1 MAYDQG
7 LEERIR
13 DYFAAH
19 RTDVELRKMLGG
31 LCFLLSG
38 NMCCGIIGDKL
49 MARVGPI
56 KYDECLAQEYASK
69 MDFTGRSSMKG
80 IVYVHHKGLED
91 DSELDQ
97 WLTLCEEFAGAL
109 QPK

>member
-38 NMCCGIIGDKL
+38 NMCCVIMDDKL
-49 MARVGPI
+49 MARVGPV
-56 KYDECLAQEYASK
+56 KYDECLAQEYVSK
-69 MDFTGRSSMKG
+69 MDFTGRSIKG
-80 IVYVHHKGLED
+80 MVYVHPQGIEEDTELER
-91 DSELDQ
+91 